1 MNQQRENLN
10 MLKWRLR
17 AAAFVVALA
26 APLAGWA
33 QNTIQA
39 ITSSQQAGSEV
50 VRIEL
55 AEPLSALPNGFT
67 VQAPPRVALD
77 LPGIGNGL
85 GRSTIDINQG
95 NLRSVSVAQAGD
107 RTRLVFNLKQAA
119 NYKAELQGKVLVVV
133 LEGSG
138 ASRHG
143 DRNQPDRRARAFRR
157 QSEPRATAAEGH

>member
-1 MNQQRENLN
+1 MNRQRENLN

-17 AAAFVVALA
+17 AAAFVVALT
-26 APLAGWA
+26 APLVGWA

-39 ITSSQQAGSEV
+39 ITSSQQGGSEV

-55 AEPLSALPNGFT
+55 SEPLSAAPAGFT

-85 GRSTIDINQG
+85 GRSTVDVNVG

-119 NYKAELQGKVLVVV
+119 NYRTELQGKVLVVV
-133 LEGSG
+133 LEGTG
-138 ASRHG
+138 
-143 DRNQPDRRARAFRR
+143 
-157 QSEPRATAAEGH
+157 ATAISGNSVTRVIQDFRWTQRHEI